1 MSSRSRQFRERER
14 EGERMQRSVWVRT
27 FSSPACVH
35 AIESSDDDG
44 SHRSTMAPSGGEE
57 SRKKIDN
64 KVTKLLLPL
73 KHRRRISRA
82 LRSLSWGAK
91 KEEPTN
97 NKDGGREELSDTE
110 TTFVSANS
118 YELRS
123 SSTDVDESEPPS
135 FRLSPP
141 PIFPTGS
148 IERRPPASPVKI
160 VRKLPFGYVIG
171 RQLDIPAP
179 PPPSV
184 TTLARRIKK
193 VVPVMAALHLRSRS
207 QMVKKKVGRAL
218 KEACRRGRHEV
229 VEEADVA
236 CGSHDDEDVFWKKDV
251 KGLRCRRVDGDD
263 APY

>member
-1 MSSRSRQFRERER
+1 
-14 EGERMQRSVWVRT
+14 MQRSVWVRT

-35 AIESSDDDG
+35 AIESSDDG
-44 SHRSTMAPSGGEE
+44 SHRSAMAPSGGEE

-73 KHRRRISRA
+73 NYRRRISRA

-97 NKDGGREELSDTE
+97 NKDGGRDELSDTE

-118 YELRS
+118 SELRS
-123 SSTDVDESEPPS
+123 SSTDVDELEPPS

-148 IERRPPASPVKI
+148 IPPASPVKI

-184 TTLARRIKK
+184 TTLARRIRK

-207 QMVKKKVGRAL
+207 QMIKKKVSRAL
-218 KEACRRGRHEV
+218 KEACRRGRHEGA
-229 VEEADVA
+229 EEADVA

>member
-1 MSSRSRQFRERER
+1 
-14 EGERMQRSVWVRT
+14 MQRSVWVRT

-35 AIESSDDDG
+35 AIESSEDG
-44 SHRSTMAPSGGEE
+44 SHRFAMPASSEEE
-57 SRKKIDN
+57 SRKKIN
-64 KVTKLLLPL
+64 KNVTKLLLPL
-73 KHRRRISRA
+73 KHRQRISRA

-97 NKDGGREELSDTE
+97 KDVGREETSDAE
-110 TTFVSANS
+110 TTFVSAKS
-118 YELRS
+118 SELQS
-123 SSTDVDESEPPS
+123 SSTDVDDSEPSS

-184 TTLARRIKK
+184 TTLARRIK
-193 VVPVMAALHLRSRS
+193 VVPMIAALHLRSRS
-207 QMVKKKVGRAL
+207 QMLKKKVGRAL
-218 KEACRRGRHEV
+218 KEACRRGRSEGV
-229 VEEADVA
+229 VEEPDV
-236 CGSHDDEDVFWKKDV
+236 CDDLDDEDVFWKKDV
-251 KGLRCRRVDGDD
+251 KGLRCRRVMDD
-263 APY
+263 DTSN